1 MQSKFRTFVKF
12 CAPCVMGGSHPML
25 GGGFQAVREK
35 KGEEDGVLALLGDR
49 KFIFQRY
56 AYDV

>member
-1 MQSKFRTFVKF
+1 
-12 CAPCVMGGSHPML
+12 MGGSHPML

-56 AYDV
+56 AYDI